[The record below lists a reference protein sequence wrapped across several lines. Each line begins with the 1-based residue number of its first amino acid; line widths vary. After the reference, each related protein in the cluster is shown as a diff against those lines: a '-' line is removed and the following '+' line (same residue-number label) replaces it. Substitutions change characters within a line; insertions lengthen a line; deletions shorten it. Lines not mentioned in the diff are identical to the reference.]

1 MAARKKKVLSNF
13 QKLHYLQ
20 SRFTLPLQ
28 ENRNNVC
35 SSMKRILC
43 YLSAITAMTM
53 LTVGIAIAESPNSFF
68 NLGFE
73 KHKIGEL
80 QNAVEWYSRAID
92 NDPAFA
98 MALLMRGIAQQQL
111 KKYPEAIRDY
121 SEVIMTGDPSFKVV
135 GFYNRGIMKNMTGDF
150 AGAIPDFSQ
159 AIELDKKM
167 GAAFFHRGIAKSKT
181 GDLDGRQEDFRQ
193 AALLGEINAERWLN
207 TYYPGWRQ
215 PPPAPP
221 EPLPPTPAT
230 ATATATAATVN
241 PT

>member
-1 MAARKKKVLSNF
+1 MN
-13 QKLHYLQ
+13 
-20 SRFTLPLQ
+20 
-28 ENRNNVC
+28 
-35 SSMKRILC
+35 RILC
-43 YLSAITAMTM
+43 YLSTISAMAM
-53 LTVGIAIAESPNSFF
+53 LTFGIAIAESSNSFF

-73 KHKIGEL
+73 KHKMGDL
-80 QNAVEWYSRAID
+80 QSAVDWYSKALD
-92 NDPAFA
+92 TDPAFA
-98 MALLMRGIAQQQL
+98 MASLMRGIAQQQL

-221 EPLPPTPAT
+221 EPLQLPLPPTP
-230 ATATATAATVN
+230 ATAATVN

>member
-1 MAARKKKVLSNF
+1 
-13 QKLHYLQ
+13 
-20 SRFTLPLQ
+20 
-28 ENRNNVC
+28 
-35 SSMKRILC
+35 MKRILC
-43 YLSAITAMTM
+43 YLSAITATVI

-73 KHKIGEL
+73 KHKMGDL
-80 QNAVEWYSRAID
+80 QSAVEWYSRALD

-98 MALLMRGIAQQQL
+98 MASLMRGIAQQQL

-215 PPPAPP
+215 PLPAPP
-221 EPLPPTPAT
+221 EPLQLPPTP